1 MVTAHGSIDM
11 RVFSGQAEFFS
22 ITVMPPSGSA
32 AVMAL
37 LAGSSGASAK
47 ALAPRRL
54 MAKAAV
60 AIRVNIDDLQSV
72 PYSFV
77 AVTIATGNAINPEQA
92 VHLLFIFSARFRRSP
107 TVAAASVVVW
117 RP

>member
-1 MVTAHGSIDM
+1 
-11 RVFSGQAEFFS
+11 
-22 ITVMPPSGSA
+22 
-32 AVMAL
+32 
-37 LAGSSGASAK
+37 
-47 ALAPRRL
+47 

-92 VHLLFIFSARFRRSP
+92 VHLLFIFSARSRRSP
-107 TVAAASVVVW
+107 TAAAAGVVVW